1 MSGAGGRSPPTVEGR
16 PMRVKAAIL
25 ATLMLVSAACSAA
38 APAPQQSTEADIT
51 LSGAPVSIT
60 LWHALSGPQQVALD
74 AMVKKFNETNGKGIT
89 VSALNQGNYT
99 QLYQKTLGA
108 IQAGALPELA
118 NAYESFV
125 ADYMKAD
132 VVVDLGPYKDSKTN
146 GLNKQSQD
154 DVYKGY
160 YDTNTFPQ
168 YGNRL
173 LSWPFTKSLAVMY
186 VNEDVLKDAGKAIP
200 KTWDEF
206 EATVRAVTKKDA
218 SGKTTRYGFAF
229 NTDASYFNAQ
239 VYARGGTLMAA
250 DNKTVAWNGK
260 EGLATLQMYDRMN
273 KEATG
278 YTPKGLAFQ
287 NDFAAGKLAFFLSST
302 STLPF
307 IKDLADKAPFKWS
320 IANLP
325 QTDPAKAK
333 TVQFGANVAVF
344 KSTPEKQL
352 ASWLFIKWFTDTE
365 QSAQFA
371 STSYY
376 MPVRKTAS
384 EQQILKDY
392 WAKVP
397 QGKQGFDLIQVSS
410 PEPNVRGQQDIRDV
424 IFNMIT
430 EVLTGKSTPE
440 QAIATAG
447 TKSNAI
453 LKDSQ

>member
-1 MSGAGGRSPPTVEGR
+1 
-16 PMRVKAAIL
+16 MRMKAAIL
-25 ATLMLVSAACSAA
+25 ATIMLVSAACSAA
-38 APAPQQSTEADIT
+38 APGPQQSTEADIA
-51 LSGAPVSIT
+51 LSGPVSIT
-60 LWHALSGPQQVALD
+60 LWHALSGPQQKALD
-74 AMVKKFNETNGKGIT
+74 DLVAKFNSTNGKGIT
-89 VSALNQGNYT
+89 VTALNQGGYT

-118 NAYESFV
+118 HAYESFV

-206 EATVRAVTKKDA
+206 EATVRATTKKDA

-278 YTPKGLAFQ
+278 YTPKGFDFQ

-302 STLPF
+302 SSVPF

-384 EQQILKDY
+384 DQQVLKDY

-397 QGKQGFDLIQVSS
+397 QGKQGFELIQVSS

>member
-1 MSGAGGRSPPTVEGR
+1 MRMKAG
-16 PMRVKAAIL
+16 IL
-25 ATLMLVSAACSAA
+25 ATLVLVTAACSGQ
-38 APAPQQSTEADIT
+38 APAAQQSTEADIT
-51 LSGAPVSIT
+51 LSGPVSIT

-74 AMVKKFNETNGKGIT
+74 AMVKKFNDTNGKGIT
-89 VSALNQGNYT
+89 VTALNQGNYT

-118 NAYESFV
+118 HAYESFV

-146 GLNKQSQD
+146 GLTKESQD
-154 DVYKGY
+154 DIYKGY

-186 VNEDVLKDAGKAIP
+186 VNNDILKEIGKPIP

-206 EATVRAVTKKDA
+206 EATALAATKKDA
-218 SGKTTRYGFAF
+218 AGKVTRMGFAF

-239 VYARGGTLMAA
+239 VYARGGNLMAT

-260 EGLATLQMYDRMN
+260 EGLAVLQMYDRMN
-273 KEATG
+273 KNGSGYSPKSFDYQGDLAT
-278 YTPKGLAFQ
+278 
-287 NDFAAGKLAFFLSST
+287 GKLAFFFSST
-302 STLPF
+302 STVPF
-307 IKDLADKAPFKWS
+307 MKQLADTAPYSWS

-325 QTDPAKAK
+325 QAATDPAKAK
-333 TVQFGANVAVF
+333 TVQFGANVAIF

-352 ASWLFIKWFTDTE
+352 ASWLFIKWMSETD

-376 MPVRKTAS
+376 MPVRATAANS
-384 EQQILKDY
+384 QTLKDY

-397 QGKQGFDLIQVSS
+397 QGKQGFDLIQYSS
-410 PEPNVRGQQDIRDV
+410 PEPNIRGQQDIRDV

-430 EVLTGKSTPE
+430 EVITGKSTPDA
-440 QAIATAG
+440 AIATAT
-447 TKSNAI
+447 TKANQI
-453 LKDSQ
+453 IKDAQ

>member
-1 MSGAGGRSPPTVEGR
+1 MRLQAG
-16 PMRVKAAIL
+16 IL
-25 ATLMLVSAACSAA
+25 ATLLLVIATSCSAA

-51 LSGAPVSIT
+51 LSGPVNIT

-74 AMVKKFNETNGKGIT
+74 AMAKKFNDTNGKGIT
-89 VSALNQGNYT
+89 VTALNQGNYT

-118 NAYESFV
+118 HAYESFV

-132 VVVDLGPYKDSKTN
+132 VVIDLTPYKDSAKN
-146 GLNKQSQD
+146 GLSKQSQD
-154 DVYKGY
+154 DIYKSY

-168 YGNRL
+168 YGNKL

-186 VNEDVLKDAGKAIP
+186 VNEDILKEIGKPVP

-206 EATVRAVTKKDA
+206 EATAKAAVKKDA
-218 SGKTTRYGFAF
+218 SGKTIRNGFAL

-239 VYARGGTLMAA
+239 VYSRGGTLMAA
-250 DNKTVAWNGK
+250 DNKTVAWNGAQ
-260 EGLATLQMYDRMN
+260 GLQVLQMYDRGV
-273 KEATG
+273 KDGWAYSPAG
-278 YTPKGLAFQ
+278 FDYQ
-287 NDFAAGKLAFFLSST
+287 NDLAAGKLTFFLSST
-302 STLPF
+302 STVPF
-307 IKDLADKAPFKWS
+307 MKDLADRTAGFHWS

-325 QTDPAKAK
+325 QSDPSKAK

-352 ASWLFIKWFTDTE
+352 ASWLFIKWFTETD

-376 MPVRKTAS
+376 MPVRKTAADS
-384 EQQILKDY
+384 QVLKDY
-392 WAKVP
+392 WTKVP
-397 QGKQGFDLIQVSS
+397 QGKQGYDLIQYSS

-424 IFNMIT
+424 ILNMIT
-430 EVLTGKSTPE
+430 SVITGKATPD
-440 QAIATAG
+440 AAMKTASD
-447 TKSNAI
+447 KANQI
-453 LKDSQ
+453 LKDAQ